1 MTCAS
6 CATRIERGLSELPG
20 VEDAH
25 VNFATETATVLYD
38 GAATEPDAFRTRV
51 SELGYAVAP
60 EPDARDHSHMHDDDV
75 ASLRLRL
82 IVAAALS
89 VPLLLISMVPALM
102 FDGWEWVA
110 LVVSTPVIFWAGW
123 SFHRATLVNLRHRAV
138 TMDTLVSLGTT
149 AAWLWSFVAL
159 VILGEGA
166 VYFETAAV
174 IITLL
179 LLGKLFEARA
189 KSRASS
195 ALTALLR
202 LGAKTATLESGEEV
216 PIERLQVGDRFVV
229 RPGERIATDG
239 RVVHGTA
246 AVDGSMLTGESVPVD
261 VAPGD
266 SVFGATVNTSGRLV
280 VEATKVGSETA
291 LAQIARLVAEAQG
304 SRAPVQRLADRISSV
319 FVPIVIVIAFAT
331 LGVWLL
337 AGYPADQA
345 FSAAVAVLIIAC
357 PCALGLATPTAIM
370 VGTGRGAQLGIVIKG
385 GEVLEATRRVDVAVL
400 DKTGTIT
407 AGRMALVDVVVAPG
421 EDDAQVLRV
430 SGSAE
435 DASEHPIA
443 RAIAA
448 GLRARGV
455 ELVAP
460 DHVRERA
467 GAGRDRAGRR
477 HRGAGGPAR
486 VGGHPRPG
494 GGRGGCGCGA
504 RRSDHCVRG
513 LGRSG
518 ACCVRGGR
526 HRQAHVERSRRG
538 AASPRGGDRDGHRRP
553 RDDCARRR
561 DLGGR
566 RSSGCRGAAGSEGRR
581 RAGAPA

>member
-1 MTCAS
+1 MAKAPAAEDAATTSRSDLPIRGMTCAS
-6 CATRIERGLSELPG
+6 CASRIERGLSDLPG

-25 VNFATETATVLYD
+25 VNFATEIATVLYD
-38 GAATEPDAFRTRV
+38 ATATEPNEFRARV
-51 SELGYAVAP
+51 SELGYSVATP
-60 EPDARDHSHMHDDDV
+60 EPVGHDRGPDHMHMHGDDDV
-75 ASLRLRL
+75 ANLRLRL
-82 IVAAALS
+82 IVAAVLS

-189 KSRASS
+189 RRSGERCAHRVAAPGREDRDARGRRGGADRAPGGRRPLRRAARGEDRDRRARRRTAPPPSTSRCSPVSRCPSTSSRATRCS
-195 ALTALLR
+195 APPSTRRAGSWWKPR
-202 LGAKTATLESGEEV
+202 RSGA
-216 PIERLQVGDRFVV
+216 
-229 RPGERIATDG
+229 RPRSRRSRDWS
-239 RVVHGTA
+239 RR
-246 AVDGSMLTGESVPVD
+246 P
-261 VAPGD
+261 
-266 SVFGATVNTSGRLV
+266 
-280 VEATKVGSETA
+280 K
-291 LAQIARLVAEAQG
+291 ARE
-304 SRAPVQRLADRISSV
+304 APVQRLADRISSV
-319 FVPIVIVIAFAT
+319 FVPIVIVIALAT
-331 LGVWLL
+331 LAVWLL

-407 AGRMALVDVVVAPG
+407 SGRMALVDAVVAPG
-421 EDDAQVLRV
+421 EDEAQVLRL

-448 GLRARGV
+448 GLRARSV
-455 ELVAP
+455 ELTTP
-460 DHVRERA
+460 ERFVNEP
-467 GAGRDRAGRR
+467 GLGVSRTRRWDRRARR
-477 HRGAGGPAR
+477 PAR
-486 VGGHPRPG
+486 VGGHRQI
-494 GGRGGCGCGA
+494 
-504 RRSDHCVRG
+504 RS
-513 LGRSG
+513 
-518 ACCVRGGR
+518 
-526 HRQAHVERSRRG
+526 
-538 AASPRGGDRDGHRRP
+538 
-553 RDDCARRR
+553 
-561 DLGGR
+561 
-566 RSSGCRGAAGSEGRR
+566 
-581 RAGAPA
+581 